1 MAIFGV
7 AALVIAAMWIFQVF
21 LLQSIYLA
29 GKKSQFIAD
38 TNTMVSSI
46 QQIQQ
51 GDLLTSYDLISDLGD
66 LAVSNSYYLEIADAV
81 GNPMMS
87 YNAMGER
94 SVLKNNSLVRS
105 QVLYTLQLEQ
115 NQNNVLFFEDTQS
128 STSQDYYICAVR
140 FTVAGQ
146 ELTVLTETALA
157 PVGEAVDAIRG
168 QLIWV
173 SIVLLLI
180 ATGIALYISR
190 SIAKPVKQLSQATR
204 EIAKG
209 NLLVQVPVQGK
220 DELSVLAQDFNIMS
234 KEISKATALQ
244 RELVAN
250 VSHDIRTP
258 LTMIKGYAETIK
270 DLTGNNPEKRNQQ
283 LDIIIDESNRLNVL
297 VNDILDLSKLQAG
310 QQKMNFIQFDLAQKL
325 RDIVGRYALLESEEQ
340 YQISLSAPE
349 HYFIVGDE
357 VKIEQV
363 IYNILNN
370 AVNHTGAD
378 KKIFITLDDS
388 QLPGRVLVRDTG
400 KGIAPEDL
408 PLIWDRYYKPYK
420 KDDRKGMGTGLG
432 LSIVKAILEAHH
444 FAYGV
449 DSRLGE
455 GSTFWFETAPRG
467 KKREHKNG

>member
-168 QLIWV
+168 Q
-173 SIVLLLI
+173 SS
-180 ATGIALYISR
+180 A
-190 SIAKPVKQLSQATR
+190 
-204 EIAKG
+204 
-209 NLLVQVPVQGK
+209 VP
-220 DELSVLAQDFNIMS
+220 L
-234 KEISKATALQ
+234 
-244 RELVAN
+244 
-250 VSHDIRTP
+250 P
-258 LTMIKGYAETIK
+258 
-270 DLTGNNPEKRNQQ
+270 
-283 LDIIIDESNRLNVL
+283 NR
-297 VNDILDLSKLQAG
+297 
-310 QQKMNFIQFDLAQKL
+310 
-325 RDIVGRYALLESEEQ
+325 
-340 YQISLSAPE
+340 
-349 HYFIVGDE
+349 
-357 VKIEQV
+357 
-363 IYNILNN
+363 
-370 AVNHTGAD
+370 
-378 KKIFITLDDS
+378 
-388 QLPGRVLVRDTG
+388 
-400 KGIAPEDL
+400 
-408 PLIWDRYYKPYK
+408 
-420 KDDRKGMGTGLG
+420 
-432 LSIVKAILEAHH
+432 
-444 FAYGV
+444 
-449 DSRLGE
+449 
-455 GSTFWFETAPRG
+455 
-467 KKREHKNG
+467 